1 LKPFSLYIH
10 IPFCFQ
16 KCPYCDFNTYAVR
29 NVPEKEYI
37 GALLSE
43 LDYYAHHELFNKR
56 SIQTIYFGGGTP
68 SLLAP
73 ASIAQIIKGAN
84 ALFDLPD
91 GAEITMEANPTGLS
105 IESLEGFAAAGV
117 NRISFGA
124 QSFRSDQLELLGR
137 NHRAEDISNS
147 IEYARAA
154 GLDNLSI
161 DLIYGVPGQSR
172 ADLISDIDNFLN
184 LNLPHLSLYALT
196 IEKGTPFYQ
205 ARANKVFSL
214 PDDEIVLGMMD
225 DIEERLSNAHYS
237 RYEISNYCRLGS
249 ESRHNLAYWN
259 RDDYLGIGAGAHSF
273 CRTLSGLQAKRWS
286 NYALPVRYMDEATAH
301 GGAISWQEDLGAQD
315 LQYEFFFLGLR
326 KTTGVEM
333 DRFEEEFQPLTETR
347 YMPVIERGVDNGL
360 LEISGKNLKLTHRGI
375 TLADS
380 VLEEFA
386 L

>member
-56 SIQTIYFGGGTP
+56 AIETIYFGGGTP

-73 ASIAQIIKGAN
+73 GSIAQIIEGAKV
-84 ALFDLPD
+84 LFDLPD
-91 GAEITMEANPTGLS
+91 GAEVTMEANPTGLS

-184 LNLPHLSLYALT
+184 FDLPHLSLYALT

-225 DIEERLSNAHYS
+225 DIEERLSNAQYS

-249 ESRHNLAYWN
+249 ESKHNLAYWN

-286 NYALPVRYMDEATAH
+286 NYALPARYMDEATAH

-326 KTTGVEM
+326 KTAGVEL
-333 DRFEEEFQPLTETR
+333 DRFEREFQPLTETH
-347 YMPVIERGVDNGL
+347 YMPVIERGIESGL
-360 LEISGKNLKLTHRGI
+360 LEISGKNLKLTLRGI

-386 L
+386 C